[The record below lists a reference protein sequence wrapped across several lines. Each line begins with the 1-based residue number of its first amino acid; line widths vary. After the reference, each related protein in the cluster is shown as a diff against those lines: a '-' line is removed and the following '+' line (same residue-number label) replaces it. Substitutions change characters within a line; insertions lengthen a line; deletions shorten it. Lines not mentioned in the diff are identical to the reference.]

1 MRVSQHDP
9 DSQADDRGHQ
19 DEGGRSGELSVGRR
33 HSGGEAVR
41 SLELYRAG
49 ADEIDLVIN
58 VAEARMGISMQLL
71 PKSGQ

>member
-49 ADEIDLVIN
+49 C
-58 VAEARMGISMQLL
+58 
-71 PKSGQ
+71 